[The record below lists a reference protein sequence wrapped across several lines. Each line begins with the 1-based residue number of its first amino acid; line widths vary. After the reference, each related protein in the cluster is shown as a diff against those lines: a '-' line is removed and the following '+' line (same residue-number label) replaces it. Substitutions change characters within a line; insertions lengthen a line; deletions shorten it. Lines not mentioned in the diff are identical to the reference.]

1 MTASSTV
8 KRDPW
13 WQRLPGWVPLAAI
26 GLLAAVVR
34 VFGIST
40 ESLWLDE
47 ATSLLVAKLPP
58 VDLIRWTANDIH
70 PPLYYLLL
78 HYWVYLGQSELVVRG
93 LSALAGVL
101 TVGALYGLA
110 ETLFDRRVGLWTA
123 LLLALNPLHVW
134 YSQEA
139 RMYALLTLFYT
150 LSLWLALRVWHR
162 PSWGRGVAYVLVTT
176 AALYT
181 HYYGVFA
188 ILIAN
193 ACFLFFWWR
202 RGHSRML
209 LRTWLRTQAATLV
222 LYLVWLPRLL
232 ANLGGGGGWLAFS
245 AGPPSLMVLP
255 QTMILYV
262 VGTARAHVPEAIRRL
277 AYVLTGIAVVAGL
290 VPFLLPGRRLR
301 LFAEGED
308 SGWGEAMAFART
320 GLCLPLAAA
329 WIASQVFKPMY
340 SARYMLPFLPSFLLL
355 LAAGLRAIQRDG
367 WRLAVGGLLCLAMGW
382 CLVTQAQVLEKPDW
396 RAIASQ
402 VVAESEPGDGVLFVP
417 GWHGAPF
424 AYYAGEA
431 LPLYDA
437 MPAMVQQT
445 PDASLGYVREAIRGH
460 ERIWFVWETG
470 HYSDPEAQV
479 LALLRHELQEQSVR
493 VLHRL
498 GDLYLFVHPP
508 NDGGAGD

>member
-1 MTASSTV
+1 MEAIGTA
-8 KRDPW
+8 RQAPW

-26 GLLAAVVR
+26 LLLAALVR
-34 VFGIST
+34 LLGIST

-47 ATSLLVAKLPP
+47 ATSLMVAQLPP
-58 VDLIRWTANDIH
+58 DELIRWTANDIH
-70 PPLYYLLL
+70 PPLYYLAL
-78 HYWVYLGQSELVVRG
+78 HYWVFMGQSELVVRG
-93 LSALAGVL
+93 LSTLAGVL
-101 TVGALYGLA
+101 AVGALYGLA
-110 ETLFDRRVGLWTA
+110 GTLFDRRMGLWAA

-139 RMYALLTLFYT
+139 RMYALLTLLYT
-150 LSLWLALRVWHR
+150 LSLWLALRLWRR
-162 PSWGRGVAYVLVTT
+162 PSWGRAVAYVLVTT

-181 HYYGVFA
+181 HYYSVFA
-188 ILIAN
+188 VLIAN
-193 ACFLFFWWR
+193 AFFLYFWWR
-202 RGHSRML
+202 RGRSSEI
-209 LRTWLRTQAATLV
+209 LRTWILTQAATLI
-222 LYLVWLPRLL
+222 LYLGWLPRLL

-255 QTMILYV
+255 QTLILYV

-277 AYVLTGIAVVAGL
+277 AYGLTGITVLAGL
-290 VPFLLPGRRLR
+290 LPFVLPGRRLR

-308 SGWGEAMAFART
+308 RGWGEAMAFALT

-340 SARYMLPFLPSFLLL
+340 SARYMLPFLPSFVLL
-355 LAAGLRAIQRDG
+355 LAAGLRAVQRDG
-367 WRLAVGGLLCLAMGW
+367 WRFALGGLLCLAMGW
-382 CLVTQAQVLEKPDW
+382 CLVTQARVLEKPDW
-396 RAIASQ
+396 RGIAQRLVS
-402 VVAESEPGDGVLFVP
+402 ESEPGDGVLFVP

-445 PDASLGYVREAIRGH
+445 PEASLGYVREAIAGH

-479 LALLRHELQEQSVR
+479 LALLRSEWHEQDARPLE
-493 VLHRL
+493 RL
-498 GDLYLFVHPP
+498 GELYLFVRPSGE
-508 NDGGAGD
+508 GGSGG